1 MPPTTDDAASF
12 DIVVDAEQLRTAVT
26 ALRNAHVPPSERR
39 PLNFD
44 VPEHRSGSRA
54 PLSLPIGINLLLID
68 VDGPRSAGPR
78 TPGQAIDLSLTGLA
92 FEHTEALRVPGH
104 YAVTFALPTSEPCSL
119 ALQLLWSV
127 KQDHGGFRTG
137 GEFIGMLEPPLPA

>member
-1 MPPTTDDAASF
+1 MPPTTDGGASF

-26 ALRNAHVPPSERR
+26 ALRNAHVPPSEWR

-44 VPEHRSGSRA
+44 MPEHRSGSRV
-54 PLSLPIGINLLLID
+54 PLCLPIGIELLLID

-92 FEHTEALRVPGH
+92 FEHEGALRVPGH
-104 YAVTFALPTSEPCSL
+104 YAVTFELPTSGRCSL

-127 KQDHGGFRTG
+127 EQERGGFRTG
-137 GEFIGMLEPPLPA
+137 GEFIGMLEPPLPE